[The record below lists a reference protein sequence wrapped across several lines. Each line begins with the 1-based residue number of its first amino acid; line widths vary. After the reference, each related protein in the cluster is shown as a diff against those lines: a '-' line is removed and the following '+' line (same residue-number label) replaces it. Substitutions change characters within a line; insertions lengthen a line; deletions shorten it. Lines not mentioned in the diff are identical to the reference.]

1 MLLAL
6 ALDVLLLASIA
17 GGLVWLALAGRWYV
31 SAGVVVVVLV
41 GLFSATK
48 QAIRT
53 WTLDITL
60 EPQHRLEATVQRL
73 CLLADMPEPVCYAD
87 RQDVPLSF
95 TIARPGRRPR
105 LYVTTGMMRML
116 DARELDAVVGH
127 ELSHIANRDAVLMT
141 MLAGPGALMKA
152 GVRSLWAAQ
161 RRRQDGG
168 NLMLAAIAST
178 VVMLPLAAL
187 LNVVSRLVSRDR
199 EFSADY
205 GAALLCGSPAAVA
218 NMLEH
223 VSPVLGRADLPDLRA
238 IAARDEFHI
247 LPVGPE
253 PRGWRRLYATHPKLA
268 RRLAQ
273 LRALERDLQHAR
285 LRAGDGD

>member
-95 TIARPGRRPR
+95 TIARPGSRPR

-141 MLAGPGALMKA
+141 MLAGPPALMKA
-152 GVRSLWAAQ
+152 GARSLWAAQ
-161 RRRQDGG
+161 QEQDSGY
-168 NLMLAAIAST
+168 LTVAAVASC
-178 VVMLPLAAL
+178 VVMLPAAAL

-218 NMLEH
+218 DMLER

-273 LRALERDLQHAR
+273 LQALERDMQHAR
-285 LRAGDGD
+285 LRAGDGS

>member
-1 MLLAL
+1 
-6 ALDVLLLASIA
+6 
-17 GGLVWLALAGRWYV
+17 
-31 SAGVVVVVLV
+31 
-41 GLFSATK
+41 
-48 QAIRT
+48 
-53 WTLDITL
+53 
-60 EPQHRLEATVQRL
+60 
-73 CLLADMPEPVCYAD
+73 
-87 RQDVPLSF
+87 
-95 TIARPGRRPR
+95 
-105 LYVTTGMMRML
+105 MMRML

-127 ELSHIANRDAVLMT
+127 ELSHIANRDAALMT

-161 RRRQDGG
+161 RGEHAGG
-168 NLMLAAIAST
+168 FLSIAAIASA
-178 VVMLPLAAL
+178 VVMLPVAAL

-218 NMLEH
+218 NMLER

-273 LRALERDLQHAR
+273 LHALERDLQHAR

>member
-6 ALDVLLLASIA
+6 ALDVLLLASIV

-41 GLFSATK
+41 GLFGATK

-95 TIARPGRRPR
+95 TIARPGSRPR

-141 MLAGPGALMKA
+141 MLAGPPALMKA
-152 GVRSLWAAQ
+152 GARSLWAAQ
-161 RRRQDGG
+161 QEQDSGY
-168 NLMLAAIAST
+168 LTVAAVASC
-178 VVMLPLAAL
+178 VVMLPAAAL

-218 NMLEH
+218 DMLER

-273 LRALERDLQHAR
+273 LQALERDMQHAR
-285 LRAGDGD
+285 LRAGDGS